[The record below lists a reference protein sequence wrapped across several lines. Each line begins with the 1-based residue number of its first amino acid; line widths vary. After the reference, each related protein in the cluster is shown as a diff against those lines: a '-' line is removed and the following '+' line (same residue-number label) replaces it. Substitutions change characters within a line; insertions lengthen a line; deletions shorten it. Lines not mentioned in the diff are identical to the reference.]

1 MPFRRSVTLSG
12 AKLATR
18 RRPRRGYREIIGNLF
33 AHSLALKLLLSPSNT
48 MRTPKTAMFLAFA
61 LTVAMPA
68 LALGAARPELVAPA
82 AANSC
87 RKLPPGKRIVK
98 LNLKPDTS
106 LPDLVAWISAITC
119 KDFLLVG
126 GGAADSA
133 KVTIVAPEL
142 LSTEEAY
149 RLFLEALDSVGL
161 TVYPQGRFM
170 RIIETSKAKSS
181 PIPIYVSSDGA
192 D

>member
-1 MPFRRSVTLSG
+1 
-12 AKLATR
+12 
-18 RRPRRGYREIIGNLF
+18 
-33 AHSLALKLLLSPSNT
+33 
-48 MRTPKTAMFLAFA
+48 MRTPKTAMFLAWT

-68 LALGAARPELVAPA
+68 LALGASRPEPAAPA

-87 RKLPPGKRIVK
+87 RKLPPGKRVVK
-98 LNLKPDTS
+98 LNLKPDTA

-126 GGAADSA
+126 GGVADSA

-142 LSTEEAY
+142 LSTEDAY
-149 RLFLEALDSVGL
+149 RLFLDALDSVGL
-161 TVYPQGRFM
+161 TVYPAGRFM
-170 RIIETSKAKSS
+170 RIVETSKAKGS
-181 PIPIYVSSDGA
+181 PIPVYVSSDSA

>member
-1 MPFRRSVTLSG
+1 MGALDR
-12 AKLATR
+12 AKLAIWRRFR
-18 RRPRRGYREIIGNLF
+18 RRYREIIEG
-33 AHSLALKLLLSPSNT
+33 LARVLTASKLLLLQGGT
-48 MRTPKTAMFLAFA
+48 MRTSTTMFLACA

-68 LALGAARPELVAPA
+68 LALGAGKLEPAVPA

-106 LPDLVAWISAITC
+106 LPDLVAWISTITC
-119 KDFLLVG
+119 KGFLLPG
-126 GGAADSA
+126 GTAIDNS

-142 LSTEEAY
+142 LSPEEAY
-149 RLFLEALDSVGL
+149 RLFLDALDSVGL
-161 TVYPQGRFM
+161 TVYPAGRFM
-170 RIIETSKAKSS
+170 RIIETAKAKTS
-181 PIPIYVSSDGA
+181 PISVYVSSDGT